1 MDKSIFLW
9 EYLQETRKPIVIYGM
24 GDGCD
29 KIMAVCRK
37 KGIPIQGV
45 FASDGF
51 VREKKVHG
59 FPLRDYRST
68 KEAFGDMIVLLAFG
82 VFRPEDLALIQKMD
96 RETQFF
102 APEVP
107 LFGGELFDR
116 AYWNQHREEL
126 DRVEDMLTD
135 PLSRKTFRSLLEY
148 KISGRIGP
156 LFSCEQNRTH
166 AFEELVSFRR
176 GDVFA
181 DLGAYDGDTALEWN
195 RLHPDHGGILAL
207 EPNPKTFARLVKNCR
222 EIPRFWA
229 EEAAAWSCEET
240 LFFQEKGGRSASV
253 CESGKK
259 RVRGCALDRLIP
271 RADFIKFDV
280 EGSEKEAID
289 GAKNLIRKCTPDL
302 CISAYH
308 RTEDL
313 FSLPLQ
319 IKRLCPDYRVSIRHF
334 PYVPAWDTVFFFSVR

>member
-135 PLSRKTFRSLLEY
+135 PLSRKTFRS
-148 KISGRIGP
+148 IWNTRSAGGSGRFFPASRTAPTP
-156 LFSCEQNRTH
+156 LKSW
-166 AFEELVSFRR
+166 FRSVGETFLR
-176 GDVFA
+176 
-181 DLGAYDGDTALEWN
+181 
-195 RLHPDHGGILAL
+195 ILAL
-207 EPNPKTFARLVKNCR
+207 TTV
-222 EIPRFWA
+222 IPPWN
-229 EEAAAWSCEET
+229 
-240 LFFQEKGGRSASV
+240 G
-253 CESGKK
+253 
-259 RVRGCALDRLIP
+259 I
-271 RADFIKFDV
+271 DF
-280 EGSEKEAID
+280 
-289 GAKNLIRKCTPDL
+289 TP
-302 CISAYH
+302 I
-308 RTEDL
+308 
-313 FSLPLQ
+313 
-319 IKRLCPDYRVSIRHF
+319 
-334 PYVPAWDTVFFFSVR
+334 TVAF